1 MPMRQNTFGVGL
13 LKSAAV
19 GQSYRTLGHRTE
31 PPKTAERLI
40 RSLLVRLLGYR
51 ETVILECLFRIAVHW
66 LETLFRSVQQKVV
79 GLLSCIATR

>member
-19 GQSYRTLGHRTE
+19 GQSYRTLGYRTE

-51 ETVILECLFRIAVHW
+51 ETVILGAHFESRYIG